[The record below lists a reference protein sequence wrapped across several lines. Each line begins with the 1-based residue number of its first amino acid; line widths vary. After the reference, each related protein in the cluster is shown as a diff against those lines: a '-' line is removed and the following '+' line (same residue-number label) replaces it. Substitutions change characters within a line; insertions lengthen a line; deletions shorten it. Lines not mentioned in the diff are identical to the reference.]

1 MLLVFMD
8 VNDNWKG
15 EKLYEAVVRR
25 LAKNGIAG
33 ATVIPGTMGYG
44 RHRRIHTPGLFGVTA
59 EQPIAVI
66 AIDQEDKIRAVLPKI
81 VSMVK
86 VGIVTL
92 VDAEVVTADEQSE
105 SPRSAK

>member
-8 VNDNWKG
+8 VSDKWKS

-33 ATVIPGTMGYG
+33 ATVLPGTMGYG
-44 RHRRIHTPGLFGVTA
+44 QHRRIHRPGLFGVTA

-81 VSMVK
+81 VPMVK
-86 VGIVTL
+86 GGIVTL
-92 VDAEVVTADEQSE
+92 VDAEIVSTSEQSE
-105 SPRSAK
+105 SPGSTE